1 MARFQS
7 FTALAGANVIY
18 GLGMIESG
26 IPFDDGQ
33 LAMDNEF
40 AAMIKHAVNGI
51 PVSDETLSVDIIN
64 EVGPF
69 KDFLSHE
76 STFNHMR
83 SQSQPVL
90 IDRRVRGNWAAM
102 GGTSMYEKAWEKAKE
117 LLANHEPRLLSE
129 AIRGE
134 LRRIVNETEKDLG
147 VPLSKA

>member
-1 MARFQS
+1 M
-7 FTALAGANVIY
+7 TALAGANVIY

-26 IPFDDGQ
+26 ITFDYGQ
-33 LAMDNEF
+33 LVMDNEF

-51 PVSDETLSVDIIN
+51 PVTDETLSVDIIN

-76 STFNHMR
+76 STFNYMR

-90 IDRRVRGNWAAM
+90 IDRRVRSNWAAM

-117 LLANHEPRLLSE
+117 LLANYEPQPLSE
-129 AIRGE
+129 AICGE
-134 LRRIVNETEKDLG
+134 LRSIVNETEKDSG